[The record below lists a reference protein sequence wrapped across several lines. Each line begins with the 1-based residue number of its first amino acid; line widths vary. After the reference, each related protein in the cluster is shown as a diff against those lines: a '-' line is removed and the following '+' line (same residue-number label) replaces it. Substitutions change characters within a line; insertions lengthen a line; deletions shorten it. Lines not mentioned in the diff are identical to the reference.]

1 MRILKFGG
9 SSVSTPERVRA
20 VVAIV
25 RAARREGPA
34 MVVVSAFG
42 GVTDA
47 LVLAAAEAARG
58 DDAWAATHRELL
70 TRHLDA
76 VVAVASAGE
85 RPALT
90 REVEQAFVELG
101 NLLRGASL
109 VGECSPRT
117 LDSVMSFG
125 ERLSA
130 VIVAAA
136 LRQAGENAEFCD
148 ARLFIVTDQQFGSA
162 QVDLEQTR
170 VRLGVYL
177 EGRVRL
183 QVVTGFIGASPN
195 GATTTLGRGG
205 SDYTASIV
213 GAALDAELIEIWT
226 DVDGV
231 MTADPRQVPEAF
243 SIPSMS
249 YDELMELSHF
259 GAKVVYPPTVRPA
272 RAHSIPLLV
281 RNTFNPAFPG
291 TRVGHAQG
299 DASTEARS
307 AKVDICGIS
316 SINRVA
322 LLRLQGDGMAG
333 VPGIAMRLFGALARE
348 GISVILISQA
358 SSEHSIALAV
368 EPAGVA
374 RARISIANEFAL
386 EQRLGLVD
394 PLIVDDNVSLIA
406 AVGDGI
412 RDRPGAVGRLF
423 GVLASHGIPV
433 QTFAGGSSDRNISIA
448 TSRADEARALKAIHG
463 ALLFPTRRTI
473 DVYLAGVGRVGSAF
487 LDQLRQQAD
496 VLARDE
502 NTHVRVAGV
511 ASSKRMLID
520 PRGIDRAAWRT
531 RLADDGEPSDLER
544 FVEALVEPR
553 RPTSVFVDCTASDQP
568 ASWFERLIEAGV
580 PVIAANKRPF
590 AGPLDAYRRLKDA
603 VARGAAVHYE
613 TTVGA
618 GLPVLGTLSD
628 LVRTG
633 DRVNSI
639 DGVLSGTLGFV
650 LDRLRSG
657 VAFSAAVKDA
667 HARGYSEPDPRDD
680 LMGADVARKIL
691 ILGREAG
698 YPLEPDAVTTIPLVP
713 AAWSALTQDEFWKEL
728 PSLDPLF
735 AAKQAAATAA
745 GQRLCY
751 LARVSAGRATVGLE
765 AVDPS
770 HPCATLSGTD
780 NLIAFST
787 DRYDTTPLVVRG
799 PGAGPHVTAA
809 GVFADV
815 LRAARTADRP

>member
-1 MRILKFGG
+1 M
-9 SSVSTPERVRA
+9 STPERVRA

-25 RAARREGPA
+25 RAARRQGPA
-34 MVVVSAFG
+34 VVVVSAFG

-47 LVLAAAEAARG
+47 LVKAAAEAARA
-58 DDAWAATHRELL
+58 DDAWAATHRDLL
-70 TRHLDA
+70 ARHLDA
-76 VVAVASAGE
+76 VVAVASADE
-85 RPALT
+85 RTTLT
-90 REVEQAFVELG
+90 REVEQAFAELG
-101 NLLRGASL
+101 NLLRGVSL

-117 LDSVMSFG
+117 LDGVLSFG

-130 VIVAAA
+130 AIVAAA
-136 LRQAGENAEFCD
+136 LRQAGEDAEFCD
-148 ARLFIVTDQQFGSA
+148 SRLFVITGTGFGAA
-162 QVDLEQTR
+162 QVDQEQTR
-170 VRLGVYL
+170 ERLRAYL
-177 EGRVRL
+177 DGRTRL
-183 QVVTGFIGASPN
+183 QVVTGFIGATPA

-213 GAALDAELIEIWT
+213 GAALDADLIEIWT

-243 SIPSMS
+243 SISSMS
-249 YDELMELSHF
+249 YDELLELSHF

-272 RAHSIPLLV
+272 RAQSIPLLV
-281 RNTFNPAFPG
+281 RNTFNPEFSG
-291 TRVGHAQG
+291 TRIGFARG
-299 DASTEARS
+299 DTAR
-307 AKVDICGIS
+307 DICGIS

-374 RARISIANEFAL
+374 RARVSIAHEFAL
-386 EQRLGLVD
+386 EERLGLVD
-394 PLIVDDNVSLIA
+394 PLIVEDDVSLIA

-433 QTFAGGSSDRNISIA
+433 QTFAGGSSERNISIA
-448 TSRADEARALKAIHG
+448 TSRANEVRALNAIHG

-473 DVYLAGVGRVGSAF
+473 DVYLAGAGRVGAAF
-487 LDQLRQQAD
+487 LDQLRSQAET
-496 VLARDE
+496 LARNE
-502 NTHVRVAGV
+502 NTHVRLAGV
-511 ASSKRMLID
+511 ATSKRMMID
-520 PRGIDRAAWRT
+520 PRGIDHAGWRD
-531 RLADDGEPSDLER
+531 RLQADGQPCDLEK
-544 FVEALVEPR
+544 FINALIEPQ

-568 ASWFERLIEAGV
+568 GCWFLRLIAAGV

-590 AGPLDAYRRLKDA
+590 SGPLHAYRDLKNA
-603 VARGAAVHYE
+603 VARGAPVHYE

-639 DGVLSGTLGFV
+639 DGVLSGTVGFV
-650 LDRLRSG
+650 LDRLRAG
-657 VAFSAAVKDA
+657 TTFSEAVTDA

-680 LMGADVARKIL
+680 LMGTDVARKIL

-698 YPLEPDAVTTIPLVP
+698 YPLEPDAVSTIPLVP
-713 AAWSALTQDEFWKEL
+713 AEWSAFSIDEFWSKL
-728 PSLDPLF
+728 PSLDAMF
-735 AAKQAAATAA
+735 ATKQAEAEAS
-745 GQRLCY
+745 GRRLCY
-751 LARVSAGRATVGLE
+751 LARVSDGHATVGLE
-765 AVDPS
+765 AVDRS
-770 HPCATLSGTD
+770 HPCSTLSGTD

>member
-25 RAARREGPA
+25 RAARREGRA

-47 LVLAAAEAARG
+47 LIRAATEAARG
-58 DDAWAATHRELL
+58 DDAWTVTHRELL
-70 TRHLDA
+70 ARHLDA
-76 VVAVASAGE
+76 VAALASADEWVTLG
-85 RPALT
+85 
-90 REVEQAFVELG
+90 REVEQTFEELG
-101 NLLRGASL
+101 NLLRGSSL

-130 VIVAAA
+130 AIVAAA
-136 LRQAGENAEFCD
+136 LRQAGEDAAFCD
-148 ARLFIVTDQQFGSA
+148 SRRFVVTDGAFGAA
-162 QVDLEQTR
+162 QVDLDQTR
-170 VRLGVYL
+170 ARLSAYI
-177 EGRVRL
+177 EGRARL
-183 QVVTGFIGASPN
+183 QVVTGFIGATPA
-195 GATTTLGRGG
+195 GDTTTLGRGG

-213 GAALDAELIEIWT
+213 GAVLGAELIEIWT

-231 MTADPRQVPEAF
+231 MTADPRLVPEAF
-243 SIPSMS
+243 SITSMS

-272 RAHSIPLLV
+272 REHSIPLLV
-281 RNTFNPAFPG
+281 RNTFNPGFPG
-291 TRVGHAQG
+291 TRIGHVRG
-299 DASTEARS
+299 DSAR
-307 AKVDICGIS
+307 DICGIS
-316 SINRVA
+316 SITRVA

-368 EPAGVA
+368 EPAGVSRA
-374 RARISIANEFAL
+374 RASITNEFAL
-386 EQRLGLVD
+386 EQRLGLID
-394 PLIVDDNVSLIA
+394 PLIVEDDVSLIA

-423 GVLASHGIPV
+423 GVLASHAIPV
-433 QTFAGGSSDRNISIA
+433 QTFAGGSSERNISIA
-448 TSRADEARALKAIHG
+448 TSRANEVRALNAIHG
-463 ALLFPTRRTI
+463 ALLFPTRRII
-473 DVYLAGVGRVGSAF
+473 DVYLAGVGRVGTAF
-487 LDQLRQQAD
+487 LDQLRSQAET
-496 VLARDE
+496 LARKE
-502 NTHVRVAGV
+502 NTHVRLAGV
-511 ASSKRMLID
+511 ATSKRMLID
-520 PRGIDRAAWRT
+520 PRGIDHARWRA
-531 RLADDGEPSDLER
+531 RLDSEGQPCDLAK
-544 FVEALVEPR
+544 FVDALVEPR
-553 RPTSVFVDCTASDQP
+553 RPTSVFVDCTASAQTAALFP
-568 ASWFERLIEAGV
+568 RLIAAGV

-590 AGPLDAYRRLKDA
+590 ADRLEAYRILKDA

-657 VAFSAAVKDA
+657 TALSVAVKDA

-698 YPLEPDAVTTIPLVP
+698 YDLEPDAVTTIPLVP
-713 AAWSALTQDEFWKEL
+713 AEWAAMSLDEFWAAL
-728 PSLDPLF
+728 PSLDDAF
-735 AAKQAAATAA
+735 AAKQADAEKS
-745 GQRLCY
+745 GRRLCY
-751 LARVSAGRATVGLE
+751 LARVAGGRATVGLE
-765 AVDPS
+765 AVDQS

-787 DRYDTTPLVVRG
+787 DRYDATPLVVRG

>member
-1 MRILKFGG
+1 VRILKFGG

-20 VVAIV
+20 VVEIV
-25 RAARREGPA
+25 RTARREGRV

-42 GVTDA
+42 GVTDD
-47 LVLAAAEAARG
+47 LIRAANDAARG
-58 DDAWAATHRELL
+58 DEAWAVTHRELL
-70 TRHLDA
+70 ARHLDA
-76 VVAVASAGE
+76 VAALASADEWAG
-85 RPALT
+85 LG
-90 REVEQAFVELG
+90 REVEQTFGELG
-101 NLLRGASL
+101 NLLRGSSL

-130 VIVAAA
+130 AIVAAA
-136 LRQAGENAEFCD
+136 LRQAGEDAAFCD
-148 ARLFIVTDQQFGSA
+148 SRRFVLTDSAFGAA
-162 QVDLEQTR
+162 QVDLDQTR
-170 VRLGVYL
+170 ARLQAYL
-177 EGRVRL
+177 EGRTRL
-183 QVVTGFIGASPN
+183 QVVTGFIGATPA
-195 GATTTLGRGG
+195 GDTTTLGRGG

-213 GAALDAELIEIWT
+213 GAALGAELIEIWT

-231 MTADPRQVPEAF
+231 MTADPRHVPEAF
-243 SIPSMS
+243 SISSMS

-272 RAHSIPLLV
+272 REHSIPLLV
-281 RNTFNPAFPG
+281 RNTFNPAFSG
-291 TRVGHAQG
+291 TRIGHVRG
-299 DASTEARS
+299 DSAR
-307 AKVDICGIS
+307 DICGIS
-316 SINRVA
+316 SITRVA

-374 RARISIANEFAL
+374 RARTSITNEFAL
-386 EQRLGLVD
+386 EQRLGLID
-394 PLIVDDNVSLIA
+394 PLIVEDDVSLIA

-433 QTFAGGSSDRNISIA
+433 QTFAGGSSERNISIA
-448 TSRADEARALKAIHG
+448 TSRANEVRALNAIHG
-463 ALLFPTRRTI
+463 ALLFPTRRII
-473 DVYLAGVGRVGSAF
+473 DVYLAGVGRVGTAF
-487 LDQLRQQAD
+487 LDQLRSQAET
-496 VLARDE
+496 LARNE
-502 NTHVRVAGV
+502 NTHVRLAGV
-511 ASSKRMLID
+511 ATSKRMLID
-520 PRGIDRAAWRT
+520 PRGIDHGGWRA
-531 RLADDGEPSDLER
+531 RLDSEGQPCDLDA
-544 FVEALVEPR
+544 FVGALVEPR
-553 RPTSVFVDCTASDQP
+553 RPTSVFVDCTASDRP
-568 ASWFERLIEAGV
+568 ASLFPRLIAAGV

-590 AGPLDAYRRLKDA
+590 ADRLDAYRTLKDA

-639 DGVLSGTLGFV
+639 DGVLSGTVGFV

-657 VAFSAAVKDA
+657 TKLSEAVKDA

-698 YPLEPDAVTTIPLVP
+698 YALEPDAVTTIPLVP
-713 AAWSALTQDEFWKEL
+713 AEWSALSLEEFWAAL
-728 PSLDPLF
+728 PSLDDEF
-735 AAKQAAATAA
+735 AAKQADAEKS
-745 GQRLCY
+745 GKRLCY
-751 LARVSAGRATVGLE
+751 LARVAGGRATVGLE
-765 AVDPS
+765 AVDQS

-787 DRYDTTPLVVRG
+787 DRYDATPLVVRG

>member
-1 MRILKFGG
+1 VRILKFGG

-20 VVAIV
+20 VVEIV
-25 RAARREGPA
+25 RAARREDHL

-47 LVLAAAEAARG
+47 LIRAATEAARG
-58 DDAWAATHRELL
+58 DEAWMATHRELL
-70 TRHLDA
+70 ARHLDA
-76 VVAVASAGE
+76 VSALASADE
-85 RPALT
+85 WAALG
-90 REVEQAFVELG
+90 REVEQTFEELG
-101 NLLRGASL
+101 NLLRGSSL

-130 VIVAAA
+130 AIVAAA
-136 LRQAGENAEFCD
+136 LRQAGEDAAFCD
-148 ARLFIVTDQQFGSA
+148 SRRFILTDSAFGAA
-162 QVDLEQTR
+162 QVDLDQTR
-170 VRLGVYL
+170 ARLQAYL
-177 EGRVRL
+177 EGRTRL
-183 QVVTGFIGASPN
+183 QVVTGFIGATPA
-195 GATTTLGRGG
+195 GDTTTLGRGG

-213 GAALDAELIEIWT
+213 GAALGVELIEIWT

-231 MTADPRQVPEAF
+231 MTADPRLVPEAF
-243 SIPSMS
+243 SITSMS

-272 RAHSIPLLV
+272 REHSIPLLV
-281 RNTFNPAFPG
+281 RNTFNSGFPG
-291 TRVGHAQG
+291 TRIGHVRG
-299 DASTEARS
+299 DSAR
-307 AKVDICGIS
+307 DICGIS
-316 SINRVA
+316 SITRVA

-374 RARISIANEFAL
+374 RARASITLEFAL

-394 PLIVDDNVSLIA
+394 PLIVEDDVSLIA

-433 QTFAGGSSDRNISIA
+433 QTFAGGSSERNISIA
-448 TSRADEARALKAIHG
+448 TSRANEVRALNAIHG
-463 ALLFPTRRTI
+463 ALLFPTRRII
-473 DVYLAGVGRVGSAF
+473 DVYLAGVGRVGTAF
-487 LDQLRQQAD
+487 LDQLRSQAAT
-496 VLARDE
+496 LARNE
-502 NTHVRVAGV
+502 NTHVRLAGV
-511 ASSKRMLID
+511 ATSKRMLID
-520 PRGIDRAAWRT
+520 PRGIDHAGWRA
-531 RLADDGEPSDLER
+531 RLDSEGQPCDLDA
-544 FVEALVEPR
+544 FVGALVEPR
-553 RPTSVFVDCTASDQP
+553 RPTSVFVDCTASERT
-568 ASWFERLIEAGV
+568 ASLFPRLIAAGV

-590 AGPLDAYRRLKDA
+590 ADRLDAYRTLKDA

-639 DGVLSGTLGFV
+639 DGVLSGTVGFV
-650 LDRLRSG
+650 LDRIRGGTPLSE
-657 VAFSAAVKDA
+657 AVKDA

-698 YPLEPDAVTTIPLVP
+698 YALEPDAVTTIPLVP
-713 AAWSALTQDEFWKEL
+713 AEWSALSLEEFWSVL
-728 PSLDPLF
+728 PSLDDAF
-735 AAKQAAATAA
+735 AARQADAERS
-745 GQRLCY
+745 GRRLCY
-751 LARVSAGRATVGLE
+751 LARVAGGRATVGLE
-765 AVDPS
+765 AVDQS

-787 DRYDTTPLVVRG
+787 DRYDATPLVVRG

>member
-20 VVAIV
+20 VVEIV
-25 RAARREGPA
+25 RAARREDHL

-47 LVLAAAEAARG
+47 LIRAATEAARG
-58 DDAWAATHRELL
+58 DEAWMATHRELL
-70 TRHLDA
+70 ARHLDA
-76 VVAVASAGE
+76 VSALASADE
-85 RPALT
+85 WAALG
-90 REVEQAFVELG
+90 REVEQTFEELG
-101 NLLRGASL
+101 NLLRGSSL

-130 VIVAAA
+130 AIVAAA
-136 LRQAGENAEFCD
+136 LRQAGEDAAFCD
-148 ARLFIVTDQQFGSA
+148 SRRFILTDSAFGAA
-162 QVDLEQTR
+162 QVDLDQTR
-170 VRLGVYL
+170 ARLQAYL
-177 EGRVRL
+177 EGRTRL
-183 QVVTGFIGASPN
+183 QVVTGFIGATPA
-195 GATTTLGRGG
+195 GDTTTLGRGG

-213 GAALDAELIEIWT
+213 GAALGVELIEIWT

-231 MTADPRQVPEAF
+231 MTADPRLVPEAF
-243 SIPSMS
+243 SITSMS

-272 RAHSIPLLV
+272 REHSIPLLV
-281 RNTFNPAFPG
+281 RNTFNSGFPG
-291 TRVGHAQG
+291 TRIGHVRG
-299 DASTEARS
+299 DSAR
-307 AKVDICGIS
+307 DICGIS
-316 SINRVA
+316 SITRVA

-374 RARISIANEFAL
+374 RARASITLEFAL

-394 PLIVDDNVSLIA
+394 PLIVEDDVSLIA

-433 QTFAGGSSDRNISIA
+433 QTFAGGSSERNISIA
-448 TSRADEARALKAIHG
+448 TSRANEVRALNAIHG
-463 ALLFPTRRTI
+463 ALLFPTRRII
-473 DVYLAGVGRVGSAF
+473 DVYLAGVGRVGTAF
-487 LDQLRQQAD
+487 LDQLRSQAAT
-496 VLARDE
+496 LARNE
-502 NTHVRVAGV
+502 NTHVRLAGV
-511 ASSKRMLID
+511 ATSKRMLID
-520 PRGIDRAAWRT
+520 PRGIDHAGWRA
-531 RLADDGEPSDLER
+531 RLDSEGQPCDLDA
-544 FVEALVEPR
+544 FVGALVEPR
-553 RPTSVFVDCTASDQP
+553 RPTSVFVDCTASERT
-568 ASWFERLIEAGV
+568 ASLFPRLIAAGV

-590 AGPLDAYRRLKDA
+590 ADRLDAYRTLKDA

-639 DGVLSGTLGFV
+639 DGVLSGTVGFV
-650 LDRLRSG
+650 LDRIRGGTPLSE
-657 VAFSAAVKDA
+657 AVKDA

-698 YPLEPDAVTTIPLVP
+698 YALEPDAVTTIPLVP
-713 AAWSALTQDEFWKEL
+713 AEWSALSLEEFWSVL
-728 PSLDPLF
+728 PSLDDAF
-735 AAKQAAATAA
+735 AARQADAERS
-745 GQRLCY
+745 GRRLCY
-751 LARVSAGRATVGLE
+751 LARVAGGRATVGLE
-765 AVDPS
+765 AVDQS

-787 DRYDTTPLVVRG
+787 DRYDATPLVVRG